1 MDRLTIIKNL
11 VGTQSNII
19 SSSTQ
24 NISAFLQGG
33 ETVTQEIIQLEKKY
47 RDRRQPRQGG
57 SRKGQAPNL
66 WQDFESGYR

>member
-1 MDRLTIIKNL
+1 MDCLAVIWNIIS
-11 VGTQSNII
+11 TQSNFI

-24 NISAFLQGG
+24 DISAVLQGG
-33 ETVTQEIIQLEKKY
+33 AAATQEIIQIKKKKK
-47 RDRRQPRQGG
+47 RRKPNQGG